1 MSNKNTSLSARIRRR
16 NKCGFSGLGT
26 GKIIIN
32 GEVRSFNSVRA
43 SQMGD
48 YTDPEQNCKAV
59 DYELAKRRKNRVDI
73 KSVITPY
80 GVPFTSNKRAL
91 NKRYADNHQRMS
103 K

>member
-26 GKIIIN
+26 GKMIIN

-48 YTDPEQNCKAV
+48 YTDPEQNGKAA
-59 DYELAKRRKNRVDI
+59 DYELAKRRKDRVGMKLI
-73 KSVITPY
+73 VTPF
-80 GVPFTSNKRAL
+80 GVPFTFHNRAL

>member
-26 GKIIIN
+26 GKMVIN

-43 SQMGD
+43 SKMGD
-48 YTDPEQNCKAV
+48 YTDPKQNHKDV
-59 DYELAKRRKNRVDI
+59 DYKLARRRKDRFNM
-73 KSVITPY
+73 KSIVSPY
-80 GVPFTSNKRAL
+80 GVPFTLHKRAL
-91 NKRYADNHQRMS
+91 NKKYANNRQKMS